1 VDPRPAV
8 LAIDQG
14 TSATKAVVWSGEVL
28 AEVDVPVEGLAFSG
42 DAVEQ
47 DPQALLA
54 SIVEA
59 GRQAIGMAQ
68 SSVRSSA
75 HSSAPLAIT
84 AIGLGNQGETVLAW
98 NPNTGQPL
106 SPAISWQDRRAQSV
120 TQTLPPNTCEHLRQI
135 TGLPV
140 DPYFAAPKMAWLQRN
155 GGFTPG
161 PDCVITTIDA
171 FLTHWLTGSMVT
183 DASTASRTQL
193 MDGQSLQWSADACA
207 AYDLDPN
214 YLPAIVSCDATIGT
228 TDAFGPAIP
237 VTALMVDQQAAL
249 FAQGC
254 TDPGTAKCTYGTGA
268 FLLGNIG
275 PSHHPSRA
283 GLATSI
289 AWAMADGTRASCV
302 DGQIYSAG
310 AAVSWL
316 QRVGLINAP
325 TDLDALAMAVTDEP
339 GLTFTPTFA
348 GAGAP
353 TWDPTAQAAIDGV
366 SLGTSTA
373 HLVRAFLRG
382 LADEV
387 AALVRAVEVDL
398 GAPLHALQVDGG
410 LTRSSVLMQMQA
422 DATGIPVSVYPYDC
436 ATALGIA
443 AMALRGAL
451 GPGAER
457 AIIHEWTPTQRYE
470 PKPR

>member
-1 VDPRPAV
+1 MDPRPAV

-28 AEVDVPVEGLAFSG
+28 AEVDVPVDGLVFAG

-54 SIVEA
+54 SIIDA
-59 GRQAIGMAQ
+59 GRRAIAMAEA
-68 SSVRSSA
+68 SVEPLPGERS
-75 HSSAPLAIT
+75 PILIT
-84 AIGLGNQGETVLAW
+84 AIGLGNQGETVRAW
-98 NPNTGQPL
+98 NPNTGEPL
-106 SPAISWQDRRAQSV
+106 SSAISWQDRRAQSV
-120 TQTLPPNTCEHLRQI
+120 TQTLEPATCEHLRQI

-140 DPYFAAPKMAWLQRN
+140 DPYFAAPKMAWLQRT

-161 PDCVITTIDA
+161 PDCVVTTIDA
-171 FLTHWLTGSMVT
+171 FLTHALTGRLVT

-193 MDGQSLQWSADACA
+193 MDGRTLQWSEDACS
-207 AYDLDPN
+207 AYGINPHF
-214 YLPAIVSCDATIGT
+214 LPTVVACDATIGT
-228 TDAFGPAIP
+228 THAFGPP
-237 VTALMVDQQAAL
+237 VPLTALMVDQQAAL

-254 TDPGTAKCTYGTGA
+254 TEPGSAKCTYGTGV

-275 PSHHPSRA
+275 PDHRPSQA
-283 GLATSI
+283 GLASSV
-289 AWAMADGTRASCV
+289 AWAMSDGARASCV

-325 TDLDALAMAVTDEP
+325 TDLDALGMTVTDEP
-339 GLTFTPTFA
+339 GLSFTPTFA

-353 TWDPTAQAAIDGV
+353 TWDPTAQATIDGV

-382 LADEV
+382 LANEV
-387 AALVRAVEVDL
+387 AKLVQAVEVDL
-398 GAPLHALQVDGG
+398 DAPLTSLQVDGG
-410 LTRSSVLMQMQA
+410 LTKSTLLMQMQA
-422 DATGIPVSVYPYDC
+422 DATGIPVSVYPHDC

-443 AMALRGAL
+443 AMALRGAN

-470 PKPR
+470 PKRR